1 MVSLGTD
8 DNRRVRVALATS
20 ERWPQLSPDDLDLIP
35 EMARLGIDAAPAV
48 WTDPSVDWSRFDLVV
63 IRSCWDYH
71 RRIGEFVGWL
81 DRLTTPVANPRE
93 AIRWNAHKGYLLELG
108 SKGIPIPETQLIRKG
123 SPAPAF
129 ADAHVI
135 IKPAISASANETHRF
150 AHAAEAMT
158 DLERLLRA
166 GDVIVQ
172 EFVDEVISDGEWSL
186 MFFDR
191 HLSHAVKKA
200 PKAGDF
206 RVQQEL
212 GGSALAGDPPSRVL
226 EAAHRALSAV
236 DHDLLYARVDVVNRD
251 AGAVL
256 MELELIEPSLFFGTS
271 EGSSGRFAAAVLR
284 RAN

>member
-1 MVSLGTD
+1 M
-8 DNRRVRVALATS
+8 ALATS
-20 ERWPQLSPDDLDLIP
+20 EKWPQLSPDDLDLVP
-35 EMARLGIDAAPAV
+35 ELARVGIDAAPAV
-48 WTDPSVDWSRFDLVV
+48 WSDPVVDWRRFDLVV

-71 RRIGEFVGWL
+71 RRIAEFLYWL

-93 AIRWNAHKGYLLELG
+93 VIRWNSHKGYLLELER
-108 SKGIPIPETQLIRKG
+108 KGVAIPATQVIRKG
-123 SPAPAF
+123 SEPPEL

-150 AHAAEAMT
+150 ASASEAMA
-158 DLERLLRA
+158 DLERLVQA

-191 HLSHAVKKA
+191 ELSHAVKKA
-200 PKAGDF
+200 PKPGDF

-212 GGSALAGDPPSRVL
+212 GGSALAGDPPRRVL
-226 EAAHRALSAV
+226 EAAQRALAAV
-236 DHDLLYARVDVVNRD
+236 DHDLLYARVDCVDRA

-271 EGSSGRFAAAVLR
+271 EGSSARFAAAVLR
-284 RAN
+284 KAN